1 MRRSHTHLA
10 ARARYARAHTCAP
23 THPPAAPPA
32 AGVMLDAAVAA
43 RLEQGGD
50 SHRHL
55 ELSPKRCDSR
65 CNCGMAHVI
74 VGARVA
80 ASALSTHSAAAPS
93 QGRHSSPQARIFF
106 RQQMAG
112 APRPCLQPWTQIQQT
127 QKMTPT
133 DLTPLPCSTRAFT
146 YARVWT
152 PELTGPVRTTDRA
165 VPYTLRSKRGA
176 GRVASRGSSQE
187 VRCGGRQD
195 AICALWARNS
205 RFARPAVAVCV
216 RHWAETTSG
225 RAQGI
230 PGRARAAWRT
240 VARRGRSPAT
250 TAKRADFTATPGV
263 AVGSQG
269 CGNAL

>member
-1 MRRSHTHLA
+1 
-10 ARARYARAHTCAP
+10 
-23 THPPAAPPA
+23 
-32 AGVMLDAAVAA
+32 MLDAAVAA

-80 ASALSTHSAAAPS
+80 ASALSAHSAAAPS

-152 PELTGPVRTTDRA
+152 PELTGPVRTTSCRA
-165 VPYTLRSKRGA
+165 LHPAEQARGRPRGEPRLIAGGSMRRPPRRDLRALGAKFAFCAPRGRRVRTSLGRDDVGPCPRYPGASA
-176 GRVASRGSSQE
+176 GRVADSG
-187 VRCGGRQD
+187 
-195 AICALWARNS
+195 AAR
-205 RFARPAVAVCV
+205 
-216 RHWAETTSG
+216 E
-225 RAQGI
+225 
-230 PGRARAAWRT
+230 
-240 VARRGRSPAT
+240 VARDDRKTRRFHCPH
-250 TAKRADFTATPGV
+250 
-263 AVGSQG
+263 
-269 CGNAL
+269 

>member
-23 THPPAAPPA
+23 THTPAAPPA

-80 ASALSTHSAAAPS
+80 ASALSAHSVLPRRRRAAIRRHKLGS
-93 QGRHSSPQARIFF
+93 SSDNRWLVRLGRVCSP
-106 RQQMAG
+106 G
-112 APRPCLQPWTQIQQT
+112 LKSNKLK
-127 QKMTPT
+127 KMTPT

-146 YARVWT
+146 YARAWT
-152 PELTGPVRTTDRA
+152 PELYRTSSNDIVPCPTPCGASAGPAAWRAAPHRRRFDAAAAKTRSARFGREIRVLRAPWSPCACVIGPRRRRA
-165 VPYTLRSKRGA
+165 VP
-176 GRVASRGSSQE
+176 
-187 VRCGGRQD
+187 
-195 AICALWARNS
+195 
-205 RFARPAVAVCV
+205 
-216 RHWAETTSG
+216 
-225 RAQGI
+225 
-230 PGRARAAWRT
+230 
-240 VARRGRSPAT
+240 
-250 TAKRADFTATPGV
+250 
-263 AVGSQG
+263 
-269 CGNAL
+269 

>member
-55 ELSPKRCDSR
+55 ELSPKWCDSR

-80 ASALSTHSAAAPS
+80 ASALSAHSAAAPS

-146 YARVWT
+146 HARVWT
-152 PELTGPVRTTDRA
+152 PELCTTSSNDIVPCPTPCGASAGPAAWRAAAHRRRFDAAAAKTRSARFGREIRVLRAPRSPCAYVIGPRRRRA
-165 VPYTLRSKRGA
+165 VP
-176 GRVASRGSSQE
+176 
-187 VRCGGRQD
+187 
-195 AICALWARNS
+195 
-205 RFARPAVAVCV
+205 
-216 RHWAETTSG
+216 
-225 RAQGI
+225 
-230 PGRARAAWRT
+230 
-240 VARRGRSPAT
+240 
-250 TAKRADFTATPGV
+250 
-263 AVGSQG
+263 
-269 CGNAL
+269 

>member
-23 THPPAAPPA
+23 THTPAAPPA

-80 ASALSTHSAAAPS
+80 ASALSAHSAAAPS

-146 YARVWT
+146 HARVWT
-152 PELTGPVRTTDRA
+152 PELCRTSSNDIVPCPTSCGASAGPAAWRAAAHRRRFDAAAAKTRSARFGREIRVLRAPRSPCAYVIGLRRRRA
-165 VPYTLRSKRGA
+165 VP
-176 GRVASRGSSQE
+176 
-187 VRCGGRQD
+187 
-195 AICALWARNS
+195 
-205 RFARPAVAVCV
+205 
-216 RHWAETTSG
+216 
-225 RAQGI
+225 
-230 PGRARAAWRT
+230 
-240 VARRGRSPAT
+240 
-250 TAKRADFTATPGV
+250 
-263 AVGSQG
+263 
-269 CGNAL
+269 

>member
-80 ASALSTHSAAAPS
+80 ASALSAHSAAAPS

-146 YARVWT
+146 HARVWT
-152 PELTGPVRTTDRA
+152 PEL
-165 VPYTLRSKRGA
+165 
-176 GRVASRGSSQE
+176 
-187 VRCGGRQD
+187 C
-195 AICALWARNS
+195 
-205 RFARPAVAVCV
+205 
-216 RHWAETTSG
+216 TTSSNDIVPCPTPCG
-225 RAQGI
+225 ASAG
-230 PGRARAAWRT
+230 PAA
-240 VARRGRSPAT
+240 
-250 TAKRADFTATPGV
+250 
-263 AVGSQG
+263 
-269 CGNAL
+269 

>member
-1 MRRSHTHLA
+1 M
-10 ARARYARAHTCAP
+10 
-23 THPPAAPPA
+23 
-32 AGVMLDAAVAA
+32 MLDAAVAA

-80 ASALSTHSAAAPS
+80 ASALSAHSAAAPS

-146 YARVWT
+146 HARVWT
-152 PELTGPVRTTDRA
+152 PELCRTSSNDIVPCPTPCGASAGPAAWRAAAHRRRFDAAAAKTRSARFGREIRVLRAPRSPCAYVIGLRRRRA
-165 VPYTLRSKRGA
+165 VP
-176 GRVASRGSSQE
+176 
-187 VRCGGRQD
+187 
-195 AICALWARNS
+195 
-205 RFARPAVAVCV
+205 
-216 RHWAETTSG
+216 
-225 RAQGI
+225 
-230 PGRARAAWRT
+230 
-240 VARRGRSPAT
+240 
-250 TAKRADFTATPGV
+250 
-263 AVGSQG
+263 
-269 CGNAL
+269 